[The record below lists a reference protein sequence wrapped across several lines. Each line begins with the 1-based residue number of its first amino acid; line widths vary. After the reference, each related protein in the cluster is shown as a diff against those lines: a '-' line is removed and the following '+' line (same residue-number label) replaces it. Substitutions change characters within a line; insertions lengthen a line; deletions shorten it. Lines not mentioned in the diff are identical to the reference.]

1 MPGDT
6 AGMAFDAGAEC
17 AGGTCVFD
25 RIKYAISRNGT
36 WLSPSGSGHDLAGTE
51 FNQYPPY
58 LSADGQPG
66 QCTIDRDR
74 EVRWPADARTP
85 AAEIT

>member
-36 WLSPSGSGHDLAGTE
+36 WLSPSGCGHDLAGTE
-51 FNQYPPY
+51 FNMHP
-58 LSADGQPG
+58 DGVHTRILANKRWRGAG
-66 QCTIDRDR
+66 QRAPR
-74 EVRWPADARTP
+74 RRRGN
-85 AAEIT
+85 